1 MSWRL
6 HGLGHEH
13 ELILPDDRAVVVG
26 RSAASDLSVPDVTVS
41 RRHAELRVTP
51 AGVRVRDLESSNGT
65 AINGARIV
73 EGLLTPTDTV
83 TFGKVS
89 YRVEGGT
96 PAPLDPGTAET
107 VVRAVS
113 VGRGFAPVG
122 TATAP
127 PGPHAERLARLLD
140 LAKRLSGEF
149 ELDSLIAAVVEGTFD
164 LLPVDRVSLLLLDAR
179 SGELVPALSRSR
191 VSDPAGMRVPRSIAQ
206 RTVDDRAPI
215 ITDNAAADE
224 RLRSGSVML
233 QSVRSAIA
241 TPLLGSEDQVLGVL
255 YADSLTATRGFTEEE
270 ATLLFAFGG
279 IAAVAIGKIRYAE
292 AMHREAQVRANFER
306 FFAPNVAER
315 IARQTDAVAL
325 GGERR
330 VATVLFADIRGFT
343 PLAERLRPEEVAAL
357 LTDYFTEMVDLVFDH
372 GGTLDKFIGD
382 ALMAVWGAPLT
393 EPDDADRALAAAQQM
408 QARVGELN
416 RRWTGTRPP
425 IAIGIGLATGDVFA
439 GYLGSERRL
448 EYSVLGDTVNVASRL
463 CGRADPGEILVS
475 ETLAAALTAPPP
487 LARVG
492 DLELRGR
499 AGRVGVFRVA

>member
-1 MSWRL
+1 MPWRL

-13 ELILPDDRAVVVG
+13 ELVLPEDRAVVIG
-26 RSAASDLSVPDVTVS
+26 RSAASDLIVPDVTVS

-65 AINGARIV
+65 SINGARVV
-73 EGLLTPTDTV
+73 EGLLAPNDTV
-83 TFGKVS
+83 TFGKMS
-89 YRVEGGT
+89 YRLQGGG
-96 PAPLDPGTAET
+96 PAPVETGAADT

-113 VGRGFAPVG
+113 VGRGLPAAGSG
-122 TATAP
+122 T
-127 PGPHAERLARLLD
+127 GREAERLARLLD

-149 ELDSLIAAVVEGTFD
+149 ELDPLIAAVVEGTFD
-164 LLPVDRVSLLLLDAR
+164 LLPVDRVSLLLLDSR

-191 VSDPAGMRVPRSIAQ
+191 VGDPAGMRVPRSIAR

-215 ITDNAAADE
+215 ITENAAADE

-241 TPLLGSEDQVLGVL
+241 TPLLASENQVLGVL
-255 YADSLTATRGFTEEE
+255 YADSLTATRGFTEDE

-279 IAAVAIGKIRYAE
+279 IAAVAIGKVRYAE
-292 AMHREAQVRANFER
+292 AMNREARVRANFER

-315 IARQTDAVAL
+315 IARQTEDVAL

-330 VATVLFADIRGFT
+330 LATVLFADIRGFT
-343 PLAERLRPEEVAAL
+343 PLAEQLRPEEVAAL
-357 LTDYFTEMVDLVFDH
+357 LTDYFTEMVDLIFEL

-382 ALMAVWGAPLT
+382 ALMAVWGAPLAA
-393 EPDDADRALAAAQQM
+393 PDDADRALEAARQM
-408 QARVGELN
+408 QQRVVELN
-416 RRWTGTRPP
+416 QGWAGSRPP
-425 IAIGIGLATGDVFA
+425 LAIGIGLATGDVFA

-463 CGRADPGEILVS
+463 CDRAGPGEILVS
-475 ETLAAALTAPPP
+475 ETLVTALTASPD
-487 LARVG
+487 LTRVG
-492 DLELRGR
+492 DLELRGK
-499 AGRVGVFRVA
+499 AQRVGVFRVS